1 MQDKGLNPIISEYN
15 ILWEA
20 LKHYEERLE
29 KMSSMTNDEDQELVY
44 DEKLQDI
51 DGLLKSIKLA
61 AKNDYNLDLP

>member
-1 MQDKGLNPIISEYN
+1 MQGKGLDLIVSEYN

-29 KMSSMTNDEDQELVY
+29 KLSAMTTDEDQELVY

-51 DGLLKSIKLA
+51 EGLLTSIQVS
-61 AKNDYNLDLP
+61 AKNDYNLKLA

>member
-1 MQDKGLNPIISEYN
+1 MSAKGLAPIVSEYH

-29 KMSSMTNDEDQELVY
+29 KLSSMTTDEDQQLKY

-51 DGLLKSIKLA
+51 NGLLRSVKIA
-61 AKNDYNLDLP
+61 AQSDYNLELK